1 MVFNIDSNWV
11 ESKLIMMFL
20 KYVMISVFIK

>member
-20 KYVMISVFIK
+20 KYVMIGVFIE